1 MLKFLVPFQMHKTG
15 WVLVGC
21 CALVGVRL
29 DGWRLG
35 LLLGALLVV
44 SLLLHEVGH
53 MMVARLLGVPV
64 HEFGLRLLGAY
75 NRREYAGSRRDE
87 ILISAAGP
95 VTNLLMVVPLFF
107 VPLIGIPLALCNL
120 ELGIFNLLPI
130 PQSDGLRILR
140 TAWRWRAPEPASS
153 IAAQAEAG

>member
-1 MLKFLVPFQMHKTG
+1 MLKFLVPFHMHNTG

-21 CALVGVRL
+21 CAIVGVQL

-35 LLLGALLVV
+35 LVVGALLVV

-53 MMVARLLGVPV
+53 MLVAKLLGVPV

-75 NRREYAGSRRDE
+75 NHREYAGSRRDE

-95 VTNLLMVVPLFF
+95 LTNLLLAVPLFY
-107 VPLIGIPLALCNL
+107 VPLIGVPLAICNL

-130 PQSDGLRILR
+130 PSSDGLRILR
-140 TAWRWRAPEPASS
+140 TVWGWRAPQD
-153 IAAQAEAG
+153 AAAVTQS